1 MSELGVLVAFLAG
14 VASFASPCCLPLV
27 PAYLSYMVGAA
38 EGASRRTTF
47 AHGLAFVSGFSIVFV
62 GFWASIGAI
71 GYVLADH
78 ATLLR
83 QLGGTVLVVLGLQV
97 AGIIDL
103 PVLWRD
109 TRKMPAFAGS
119 GMGMGGF
126 GGGAAGGG
134 ATTARPPARFGRSFL
149 FGTVFAAG
157 WSPCIGPILGAII
170 GLASVTASVA
180 EGTGLLIAYAAGL
193 AIPFLA
199 VALGADWVATR
210 LSWVGRHHH
219 LVSKVTGV
227 TLIAVGVL
235 MVTGTLAK
243 LASLATPFGI

>member
-1 MSELGVLVAFLAG
+1 MTEIGVLVAFVAG

-27 PAYLSYMVGAA
+27 PAYLSYMVGTAD
-38 EGASRRTTF
+38 GASRRTSFT
-47 AHGLAFVSGFSIVFV
+47 HGLAFVTGFSIVFV

-71 GYVLADH
+71 GYVFADH
-78 ATLLR
+78 TTLLR
-83 QLGGTVLVVLGLQV
+83 QIGGTVLVVLGLQV
-97 AGIIDL
+97 AGFIDL

-109 TRKMPAFAGS
+109 TRRMPAFART
-119 GMGMGGF
+119 GMGGF
-126 GGGAAGGG
+126 GGGDATLGG
-134 ATTARPPARFGRSFL
+134 TTGRPPARLGRSFL

-180 EGTGLLIAYAAGL
+180 EGTVLLVAYAAGL
-193 AIPFLA
+193 AVPFLA
-199 VALGADWVATR
+199 ISLGAEWVAGR

-219 LVSKVTGV
+219 LVSKVTGLA
-227 TLIAVGVL
+227 LIAVGLL